1 MPNSIPTASPSRL
14 GHSLKPRQLIMMG
27 LGSAIGAGLFLGS
40 GVGVQ
45 AAGPAV
51 LVSYLVA
58 GALVIIVM
66 NALGEMAAANRP
78 AARSRSMP
86 PMPWAPPPVPPSAGC
101 GGCSW

>member
-45 AAGPAV
+45 AARRFWSRIWSPA
-51 LVSYLVA
+51 
-58 GALVIIVM
+58 
-66 NALGEMAAANRP
+66 R
-78 AARSRSMP
+78 
-86 PMPWAPPPVPPSAGC
+86 W
-101 GGCSW
+101 